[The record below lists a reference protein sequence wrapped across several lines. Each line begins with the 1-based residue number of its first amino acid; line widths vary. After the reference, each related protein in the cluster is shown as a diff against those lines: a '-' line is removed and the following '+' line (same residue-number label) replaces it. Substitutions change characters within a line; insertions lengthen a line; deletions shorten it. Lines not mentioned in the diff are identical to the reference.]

1 MEGRDGGPA
10 MLRGCLGLPG
20 AHLRGEGEA
29 RDGGGCVGTAAPAV
43 PASPAVQAAPG
54 HESQAQL
61 GSELLSA
68 SGASLRARAGLG
80 HPGAGSAPEKPA
92 GPGMAGRLPP
102 QPSPTSRCQPLPPAP
117 SLTWRRLCSSGS
129 PSWGWERAFALC
141 FAGIFGV
148 LCRTPATGTQGRC
161 CLLTEPLSWEWPPQG
176 SGPRRAP
183 TVRTPCHNGLWARC
197 GPWSQRPGGRR
208 GDAPARL
215 RAAPWGHGS
224 SPNHPKRSAVP
235 SQTASPVQPRTCP
248 PPWQQLPQAEVMR
261 RAAPHGSWGRV
272 CRLDPGADGS
282 AGTALGGARRRCSF
296 LGRPCF
302 GSPPP
307 LCIPSCSAGLVQM
320 DGPWMG

>member
-68 SGASLRARAGLG
+68 SGASLQARAGLG

-215 RAAPWGHGS
+215 RAAPWGHALTGPQQGAGQEAPLASS
-224 SPNHPKRSAVP
+224 SPAP
-235 SQTASPVQPRTCP
+235 SVTPVAFAGHCP
-248 PPWQQLPQAEVMR
+248 TG
-261 RAAPHGSWGRV
+261 APSLADRLSWGH
-272 CRLDPGADGS
+272 CR
-282 AGTALGGARRRCSF
+282 AGWHRL
-296 LGRPCF
+296 
-302 GSPPP
+302 
-307 LCIPSCSAGLVQM
+307 
-320 DGPWMG
+320 